1 MRKTPEPAMPTKVAA
16 SYPTSGHA
24 TDVTTMATNLA
35 QPPCRA
41 VPTPPDLEDP
51 KLYVNRELSWL
62 HFNARVLEEAEDAEN
77 PLLERVKFLSIF
89 SSNLDEFF
97 MIRISGLR
105 EQLSGGVLE
114 APPDGMTTSE
124 QLAAVR
130 QETLR
135 QFTRFSDCYR
145 NDVLEKLKAQGIHV
159 LRYKAL
165 QSKQRQL
172 LRGYFS
178 KEIFPALTPLAFDP
192 SHPFPHISNLSL
204 NLAVVGTDPERGEC
218 FARVKIPDIFP
229 RLVRV
234 PSEDMVSESDHLGL
248 TESSADNF
256 VWIEEVVAANLTL
269 LFPGITIT
277 AAYPFRIT
285 RDADFEIEE
294 DEAADLLASIEKQVD
309 NRHFGSVVR
318 LEIDQATPDHIRD
331 ILIRN
336 LSLAPYQVYAQD
348 LPLGLSSLMELL
360 RIDRPDLKYPPFLP
374 AVPECLNKN
383 ESLFSVIRRE
393 DVVLYH
399 PYDSFTPVVDFVRE
413 AATDPHVLTIKQTLY
428 RVGSNSPIVEAL
440 MEARQNGKQVAVL
453 LELKARFDEENNI
466 EWTRKLEDEGV
477 HVVYGVLGLK
487 THAKMCLV
495 VRREEGGIRRY
506 VHLGTGNYNPV
517 TSRMYTD
524 VSFFTCDAAMG
535 ADVSDLFNSLTGY
548 SRKDAYTKLLV
559 APQLMRRQIL
569 ERIER
574 EIQRQK
580 DKGDGYLAFKMNAL
594 VDKPCIQAL
603 YRASQAGVTIDLQ
616 VRSVCGLRPGIPG
629 ISDTITVTS
638 VVGRF
643 LEHARLYYFRNG
655 GEEELF
661 LGSADLM
668 PRNLDRR
675 VEILFPIESSQ
686 LRKEIVEDL
695 LQVALQDTV
704 KSRQLLSNGH
714 STRLPLLPGQAPMNS
729 QEWFLG
735 HWSSRHAKGSV

>member
-1 MRKTPEPAMPTKVAA
+1 MRKTPEPARPTKAAA
-16 SYPTSGHA
+16 SYPTGGHA
-24 TDVTTMATNLA
+24 SEVKTAATSLA

-41 VPTPPDLEDP
+41 VPPPPDLEDP

-62 HFNARVLEEAEDAEN
+62 QFNARVLEEAEDVEN

-114 APPDGMTTSE
+114 APPDGMTTLE

-145 NDVLEKLKAQGIHV
+145 DVLEKFKTQGIHV
-159 LRYKAL
+159 LRYKEL

-204 NLAVVGTDPERGEC
+204 NLAVVGIDPERGEC
-218 FARVKIPDIFP
+218 FARVKIPNIFP

-234 PSEDMVSESDHLGL
+234 PSEDMVSESDQLGL

-256 VWIEEVVAANLTL
+256 VWIEEVVAANLNL
-269 LFPGITIT
+269 LFPGVTIT

-383 ESLFSVIRRE
+383 ESPFSVIRRE

-399 PYDSFTPVVDFVRE
+399 PYDSFTPIVDFVRE

-629 ISDTITVTS
+629 ISETITVTS

-675 VEILFPIESSQ
+675 VEILFPIESPH
-686 LRKEIVEDL
+686 LRKELVEDL

-714 STRLPLLPGQAPMNS
+714 STRLPLLPDQAPMNS

-735 HWSSRHAKGSV
+735 HWSGRHAKGS